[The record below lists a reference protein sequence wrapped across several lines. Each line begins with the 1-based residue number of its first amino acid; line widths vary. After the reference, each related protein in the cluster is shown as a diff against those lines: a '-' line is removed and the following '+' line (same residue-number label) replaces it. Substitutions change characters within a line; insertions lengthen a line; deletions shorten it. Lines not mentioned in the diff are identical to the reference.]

1 MTGTELQADCANCFG
16 LCCVALPFT
25 RSADFAFDKP
35 AGVPCRNLQPGFGCG
50 IHDRL
55 RPSGFAGCT
64 VYDCFGAGQRIA
76 QVTFGGRDWRAHP
89 ELAAPMFEAF
99 SVLRQLH
106 EMLAYLTE
114 ALAWPDA
121 APLRAELREALGA
134 TEQAAAGDA
143 AALTGLDVNA
153 VRVEVAPLLRA
164 ASALV
169 RGAGADRAVAD
180 RSGADRAGADLAGA
194 DLAGADLRATD
205 LRRADL
211 RGACLIAADL
221 RGLELARTDLLGADL
236 RDADARGADL
246 TEALYL
252 TQPQLSATRGD
263 AATAIPANLRR
274 PLHWPGPIGSDS

>member
-1 MTGTELQADCANCFG
+1 VTSPELQADCANCFG

-35 AGVPCRNLQPGFGCG
+35 AGEPCRHLQPGFGCG

-106 EMLAYLTE
+106 EMLVYLTE
-114 ALAWPDA
+114 ALGWPDA
-121 APLRAELREALGA
+121 APLHDELRRARTT
-134 TEQAAAGDA
+134 TEHAAAGDA
-143 AALTGLDVNA
+143 AALVGLDVNA

-169 RGAGADRAVAD
+169 RGTGP
-180 RSGADRAGADLAGA
+180 DRAGADLAGA
-194 DLAGADLRATD
+194 DLRSDDLCG
-205 LRRADL
+205 ADL
-211 RGACLIAADL
+211 RGACLIATDL
-221 RGLELARTDLLGADL
+221 RGLALVRTDLLGADL
-236 RDADARGADL
+236 RDADVRGTDL
-246 TEALYL
+246 IDALYL
-252 TQPQLSATRGD
+252 TQPQLSATRGN
-263 AATAIPANLRR
+263 ALTTIPAGLRR
-274 PLHWPGPIGSDS
+274 PIHWAGN